1 MSDKNCTKCK
11 WESNCINMEGDFS
24 KPPGECNK
32 GDKWE
37 PIEIEAVEEDN
48 VNHPKHY
55 NMFCTEVIDVI
66 KACLTEEEFKGY
78 LKGNMLKYRFRA
90 GFKDNREEDLRKS
103 NWYQDRVLGET

>member
-1 MSDKNCTKCK
+1 MSDINCDACK
-11 WESNCINMEGDFS
+11 YSYHTCFG
-24 KPPGECNK
+24 KVGECNNYN
-32 GDKWE
+32 KWE
-37 PIEIEAVEEDN
+37 PKEDK

-66 KACLTEEEFKGY
+66 KSCLTEEEFKGY

-103 NWYQDRVLGET
+103 NWYQDRI